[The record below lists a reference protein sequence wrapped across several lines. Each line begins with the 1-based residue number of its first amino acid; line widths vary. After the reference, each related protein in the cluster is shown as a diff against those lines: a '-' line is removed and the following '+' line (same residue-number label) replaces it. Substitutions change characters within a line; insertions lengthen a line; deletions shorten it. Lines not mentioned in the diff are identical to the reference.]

1 MIPILKTPSQ
11 IYFDQHQENIYPS
24 SDEVLQ
30 EIQSQSNIDTKPPFQ
45 FPLKEYTQ
53 EILNITKYNSE
64 KKIPT
69 FSTALNLN
77 TPSILTPETFYTNK
91 TIYEN
96 PSTSSQSSSTAN
108 NSYFMLQSIKSTTQN
123 AMNFTLNDPKISPLT
138 FLEKVEKLK
147 GKKKLNASTV
157 SAPVSYQSFRSKQQV
172 TKTPMKKIKFFSGTG
187 FPKHSDRIIFP
198 FSSLP
203 SQSSTSSPTF
213 SSGSNNF
220 DNSVS
225 AEPFYPDGIQITV
238 R

>member
-1 MIPILKTPSQ
+1 MKIPKLKTDKNKIVSKGPSSIFKYHFVKNKTQTTSKPNGPKAEMIPILKTPSQ
-11 IYFDQHQENIYPS
+11 IYFDQQENIYPS
-24 SDEVLQ
+24 SDEVLL
-30 EIQSQSNIDTKPPFQ
+30 EIQSQSNIDTKPQFQ

-96 PSTSSQSSSTAN
+96 PSTSSQPSSTAN

-147 GKKKLNASTV
+147 GKKKLNAS
-157 SAPVSYQSFRSKQQV
+157 V
-172 TKTPMKKIKFFSGTG
+172 TTA
-187 FPKHSDRIIFP
+187 R
-198 FSSLP
+198 
-203 SQSSTSSPTF
+203 
-213 SSGSNNF
+213 
-220 DNSVS
+220 
-225 AEPFYPDGIQITV
+225 
-238 R
+238 